1 MITTKIVVSKADYK
15 AFVKFPFD
23 IYKDSKYWVPPI
35 ISQELA
41 TFDTKKIQSLMML
54 KPHCF

>member
-1 MITTKIVVSKADYK
+1 MITTKKVVSKADYK

-41 TFDTKKIQSLMML
+41 TFDTKKKSNL
-54 KPHCF
+54 